1 MATPAPT
8 PRASFL
14 AGLRTGGVRSASGPI
29 PHTAAP
35 SGTFNI
41 PRIITPNQEDNFYPP
56 EEEDELSNM
65 MNQNMYIQNG
75 RTRQA
80 PLTAAVDGIPNRFL
94 QQQQQQQQQQQSMN
108 MNGSMNFNPLMS
120 PAMAQNQLQQV
131 QLQLMQ
137 MELARM
143 QVRASFT
150 TVRSTWM
157 LIYRLYRLSST
168 RLSCSLRR
176 RRRLSSAGASPSR
189 TTGAL
194 LPMWCPPPPAL

>member
-1 MATPAPT
+1 MATPAPN
-8 PRASFL
+8 PRASLL

-41 PRIITPNQEDNFYPP
+41 PRIIAPNQEDNFYPP
-56 EEEDELSNM
+56 EEEDELSSM
-65 MNQNMYIQNG
+65 MNQNMYIQNS
-75 RTRQA
+75 RPRQA

-94 QQQQQQQQQQQSMN
+94 QQQQQQQSMN
-108 MNGSMNFNPLMS
+108 MNGGMNFNPLMS

-143 QVRASFT
+143 QVRASDT
-150 TVRSTWM
+150 TLRSTWM
-157 LIYRLYRLSST
+157 LMCRLYRLSST

-176 RRRLSSAGASPSR
+176 RLSSVGANPSR
-189 TTGAL
+189 ATGAL
-194 LPMWCPPPPAL
+194 LPTWCPPPPAL